1 MKKLLVTIL
10 AAVLGI
16 AMLHAGGEREDG
28 SLGAAPSGSVTEI
41 TVASKIDTEGAVLGG
56 MIVRLLADSGFTV
69 EDRTEFGTTEIIR
82 QAVISGE
89 IDIYPEYT
97 GNGGFFFPETDPS
110 VWKDPERGYETVRAL
125 DLERNGLV
133 WLEPASANNTWAI
146 AVRRDLAAGER
157 LATLE
162 DFAQFVNRGGEVKL
176 AGSEEFVSRPD
187 ALPAF
192 EKAYGFSLA
201 KEQLVILSGGN
212 TAMTEQAA
220 ANRID
225 GVNTAMAYGTDGQL
239 AALGLVV
246 LEDSLHVQ
254 PVYRPAPL
262 VRKELLDRHPEI
274 ASILGPVFRSLDLET
289 LQELNA
295 RVAVGGE
302 DAGAVA
308 ESYLREHEFLR

>member
-1 MKKLLVTIL
+1 MKRLLVTVFVAIL
-10 AAVLGI
+10 GA
-16 AMLHAGGEREDG
+16 AMLHAGGGQEDEA
-28 SLGAAPSGSVTEI
+28 LGASPAGTATKV

-56 MIVRLLADSGFTV
+56 MIVRLLAENGFTV

-110 VWKDPERGYETVRAL
+110 VWKDPDLGYETVRAL

-133 WLEPASANNTWAI
+133 WLEPAPANNTWAV
-146 AVRRDLAAGER
+146 AVRRDLADAEG

-162 DFAQFVNRGGEVKL
+162 DFARFVNRGGGVKL

-192 EKAYGFSLA
+192 EEAYGFSLK

-262 VRKELLDRHPEI
+262 VRKDFLDRHPEI
-274 ASILGPVFRSLDLET
+274 AAILAPVFRGLDLET

-302 DAGAVA
+302 EAGTVA
-308 ESYLREHEFLR
+308 EDYLRERDFLR